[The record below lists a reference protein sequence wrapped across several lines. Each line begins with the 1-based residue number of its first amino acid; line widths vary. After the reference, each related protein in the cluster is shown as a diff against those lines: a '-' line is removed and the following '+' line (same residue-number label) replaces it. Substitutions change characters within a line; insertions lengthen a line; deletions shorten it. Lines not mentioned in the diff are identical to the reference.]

1 MTKISVELGLT
12 LKLAS
17 GGGFNMF
24 KPSLSIQDID
34 LDAEVTPQIES
45 ALAAIHQ
52 AYGSLEGAMADVI
65 QNSEV
70 EAKGDVITEMG
81 KHITEVE
88 TRLRTLELA
97 ANRDDAEKEAASGA
111 IKITDGKTASIVS
124 KQVDDTW

>member
-1 MTKISVELGLT
+1 MAKVSVELGLT

-34 LDAEVTPQIES
+34 LDAEIAPQIEA

-52 AYGSLEGAMADVI
+52 TYGSLEGAMTDVI

-81 KHITEVE
+81 KHVTELE
-88 TRLRTLELA
+88 TRLRTLEVA
-97 ANRDDAEKEAASGA
+97 AKQDDSEKAVPVAKG
-111 IKITDGKTASIVS
+111 
-124 KQVDDTW
+124 DDTW

>member
-1 MTKISVELGLT
+1 MAKVSVELGLT

-34 LDAEVTPQIES
+34 LDSEIAPQIEA

-52 AYGSLEGAMADVI
+52 TYGSLEGAMADVI

-70 EAKGDVITEMG
+70 EAKGDVVTEMG
-81 KHITEVE
+81 KHVTELE
-88 TRLRTLELA
+88 TRLRTLEVA
-97 ANRDDAEKEAASGA
+97 AKQDDSEKAAPVAKG
-111 IKITDGKTASIVS
+111 
-124 KQVDDTW
+124 DDTW